1 MGLSVAK
8 DELYYIYVLR
18 VEEDGWYVGS
28 TQNFER
34 RMRSH
39 FGKGGAVAT
48 KVRRALAIE
57 EVFELRDYQIRTDC
71 AHERA
76 EVLVA
81 QRYAKL
87 YGMNSVRGAKHG
99 KGWDDQP
106 SPGNLR
112 DIDRYNRFATL
123 AERELLLAALR
134 SVDPATLLP
143 KRLNGALS
151 STGLLVG
158 KPRCPATD
166 HQARAA
172 RQKAIDS
179 ARASVELEGFIL
191 SSEVEAI
198 NRRYIGG
205 ELTGD
210 EHIAAIRAAILGG

>member
-18 VEEDGWYVGS
+18 VEGNGWYVGS
-28 TQNFER
+28 TQSFER

-48 KVRRALAIE
+48 KERRALEIE

-76 EVLVA
+76 EVLIA

-106 SPGNLR
+106 SQGNLR
-112 DIDRYNRFATL
+112 DIERYNKFATSI
-123 AERELLLAALR
+123 EGKRLLAALCR
-134 SVDPATLLP
+134 IDHLALLP
-143 KRLNGALS
+143 DRLNGALTS
-151 STGLLVG
+151 LIATPASIST
-158 KPRCPATD
+158 T
-166 HQARAA
+166 
-172 RQKAIDS
+172 
-179 ARASVELEGFIL
+179 
-191 SSEVEAI
+191 
-198 NRRYIGG
+198 
-205 ELTGD
+205 
-210 EHIAAIRAAILGG
+210 

>member
-1 MGLSVAK
+1 MGLSIAK

-18 VEEDGWYVGS
+18 VDGGGWYVGS

-48 KVRRALAIE
+48 KERKALAIK
-57 EVFELRDYQIRTDC
+57 EVFELRDYQIHTDC

-81 QRYAKL
+81 QQYAKS

-112 DIDRYNRFATL
+112 DIERYNKFA
-123 AERELLLAALR
+123 ASVDGERLLAALR
-134 SVDPATLLP
+134 RIDHSTLLP
-143 KRLNGALS
+143 ERLNGALS
-151 STGLLVG
+151 GLT
-158 KPRCPATD
+158 P
-166 HQARAA
+166 
-172 RQKAIDS
+172 
-179 ARASVELEGFIL
+179 
-191 SSEVEAI
+191 SSFF
-198 NRRYIGG
+198 
-205 ELTGD
+205 D
-210 EHIAAIRAAILGG
+210 EPSGSE

>member
-18 VEEDGWYVGS
+18 VEGNGWYVGS
-28 TQNFER
+28 TQSFER

-48 KVRRALAIE
+48 KERRALAIE

-81 QRYAKL
+81 QRYVQL
-87 YGMNSVRGAKHG
+87 YGMNPVRGAKHG

-112 DIDRYNRFATL
+112 DIERYNKFANSVGG
-123 AERELLLAALR
+123 ERLMAALR
-134 SVDPATLLP
+134 RIDPLKLLP
-143 KRLNGALS
+143 DRLNGAL
-151 STGLLVG
+151 TGLIAT
-158 KPRCPATD
+158 PASIST
-166 HQARAA
+166 
-172 RQKAIDS
+172 
-179 ARASVELEGFIL
+179 
-191 SSEVEAI
+191 
-198 NRRYIGG
+198 
-205 ELTGD
+205 T
-210 EHIAAIRAAILGG
+210 

>member
-18 VEEDGWYVGS
+18 VEGNGWYVGS
-28 TQNFER
+28 TQSFER

-48 KVRRALAIE
+48 KERRALAIE

-76 EVLVA
+76 EVLIA

-106 SPGNLR
+106 SQGNLR
-112 DIDRYNRFATL
+112 DIERHNKFATSI
-123 AERELLLAALR
+123 EGKRLLAALCR
-134 SVDPATLLP
+134 IDHLALLP
-143 KRLNGALS
+143 DRLNGALTS
-151 STGLLVG
+151 LIATPASKST
-158 KPRCPATD
+158 T
-166 HQARAA
+166 
-172 RQKAIDS
+172 
-179 ARASVELEGFIL
+179 
-191 SSEVEAI
+191 
-198 NRRYIGG
+198 
-205 ELTGD
+205 
-210 EHIAAIRAAILGG
+210 

>member
-18 VEEDGWYVGS
+18 VDGGGWYVGS

-39 FGKGGAVAT
+39 FDKGGAVAT
-48 KVRRALAIE
+48 KERRVLAIE

-76 EVLVA
+76 EVLIA

-112 DIDRYNRFATL
+112 DIERYNKFATSIEG
-123 AERELLLAALR
+123 ERLLAALR
-134 SVDPATLLP
+134 RIDHLALLP
-143 KRLNGALS
+143 NRLNGAL
-151 STGLLVG
+151 TGLAST
-158 KPRCPATD
+158 PASIST
-166 HQARAA
+166 
-172 RQKAIDS
+172 S
-179 ARASVELEGFIL
+179 
-191 SSEVEAI
+191 
-198 NRRYIGG
+198 
-205 ELTGD
+205 
-210 EHIAAIRAAILGG
+210 

>member
-18 VEEDGWYVGS
+18 VEGNGWYVGS
-28 TQNFER
+28 TQSFER

-48 KVRRALAIE
+48 KGRRALAIE

-76 EVLVA
+76 EVLIA

-106 SPGNLR
+106 SQGNLR
-112 DIDRYNRFATL
+112 DIERHNKFATSI
-123 AERELLLAALR
+123 EGKRLLAALCR
-134 SVDPATLLP
+134 IDHLALLP
-143 KRLNGALS
+143 DRLNGALTS
-151 STGLLVG
+151 LIATPASIST
-158 KPRCPATD
+158 T
-166 HQARAA
+166 
-172 RQKAIDS
+172 
-179 ARASVELEGFIL
+179 
-191 SSEVEAI
+191 
-198 NRRYIGG
+198 
-205 ELTGD
+205 
-210 EHIAAIRAAILGG
+210 

>member
-18 VEEDGWYVGS
+18 VEGNGWYVGS
-28 TQNFER
+28 TQSFER

-48 KVRRALAIE
+48 KERRALAIE

-81 QRYAKL
+81 QRYAQL

-106 SPGNLR
+106 SPCNLR
-112 DIDRYNRFATL
+112 DIQRYNKFASSVEG
-123 AERELLLAALR
+123 ERLMAALR
-134 SVDPATLLP
+134 RIDPLKLLP
-143 KRLNGALS
+143 DRLNGAL
-151 STGLLVG
+151 TGLIFV
-158 KPRCPATD
+158 
-166 HQARAA
+166 
-172 RQKAIDS
+172 S
-179 ARASVELEGFIL
+179 ASISTA
-191 SSEVEAI
+191 
-198 NRRYIGG
+198 
-205 ELTGD
+205 
-210 EHIAAIRAAILGG
+210 